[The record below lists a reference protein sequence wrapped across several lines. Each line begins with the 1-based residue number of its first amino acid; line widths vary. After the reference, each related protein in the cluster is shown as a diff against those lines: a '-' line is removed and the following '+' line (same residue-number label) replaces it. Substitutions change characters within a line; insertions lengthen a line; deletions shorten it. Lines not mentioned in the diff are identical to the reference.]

1 MLNISWGNWY
11 GNGEYR
17 WYTKI
22 AMEVV
27 AWIFKLSAQAL
38 LHVWKSLTNLQ
49 ENKEQP
55 TEDNILDENPKI
67 SRQKINELI
76 KKRNKNDGVIALN
89 IMSQIMFKAA
99 LESIR
104 NILEDMTVS
113 LIATD
118 IFSRQRLFYLLWV
131 VNLF

>member
-1 MLNISWGNWY
+1 
-11 GNGEYR
+11 
-17 WYTKI
+17 
-22 AMEVV
+22 MEVV
-27 AWIFKLSAQAL
+27 AQIFKLSAQAL

-67 SRQKINELI
+67 SKQKINELI
-76 KKRNKNDGVIALN
+76 KKKNKNDGVIALN

-118 IFSRQRLFYLLWV
+118 VFSRQQLFYLLWV

>member
-1 MLNISWGNWY
+1 
-11 GNGEYR
+11 
-17 WYTKI
+17 
-22 AMEVV
+22 MEVV
-27 AWIFKLSAQAL
+27 AQIFKLSVQVL

-55 TEDNILDENPKI
+55 TKDNILDKNQKI
-67 SRQKINELI
+67 SKQKINELI
-76 KKRNKNDGVIALN
+76 KKKIKNDGLIALN

-99 LESIR
+99 LKSIR